1 MDPSFVI
8 AQMIT
13 ISLPILMGWGA
24 RKLGLMDNDFDTKL
38 SRLILNI
45 GLPCMILASLATS
58 QGLPAPA
65 DMLWAIA
72 GETMLLIIAAALGY
86 AATAIMRAPA
96 GTEGVYRFAITFSNC
111 GLIGFPVISAVLG
124 PDALLIAAIGLIP
137 VNLIMFTVGVLMFSG
152 GGKGGLGK
160 QLCRAAQCLKSP
172 TLIASIVVLLC
183 SLARFTD
190 FGLVGTSLDLIGQMT
205 TPLALLVTGS
215 ALASYKPLD
224 MLTNA
229 RAYIACACRLVIAPL
244 VGLGVLRLLLPIGA
258 DIIAILV
265 LEAAMPVGTNGIL
278 YCLQYGVDT
287 KPMVQC
293 TFLTIVFAIL
303 SIPVVTTLALG

>member
-1 MDPSFVI
+1 MSLAFVI

-13 ISLPILMGWGA
+13 ISLPILVGWAA
-24 RKLGLMDNDFDTKL
+24 RKLGLMDNTFDTQL

-65 DMLWAIA
+65 DMLWTIA
-72 GETMLLIIAAALGY
+72 GETILLVIASALGY
-86 AATAIMRAPA
+86 AATAIMRVPVS
-96 GTEGVYRFAITFSNC
+96 TEGAYRFAITFSNC

-124 PDALLIAAIGLIP
+124 SDALVIAAIGLIP

-152 GGKGGLGK
+152 GKCDGWDK
-160 QLCRAAQCLKSP
+160 QLRRAVQCLKSP
-172 TLIASIVVLLC
+172 TLIASIVVLVC
-183 SLARFTD
+183 SLIRFTD
-190 FGLVGTSLDLIGQMT
+190 FGIVGTSLDLIGQMT

-244 VGLGVLRLLLPIGA
+244 MGLAVLRLLPIDTSVA
-258 DIIAILV
+258 AILV

-278 YCLQYGVDT
+278 YCLQYDVDT

>member
-1 MDPSFVI
+1 MDFAFVT

-13 ISLPILMGWGA
+13 VSLPILVGWAA
-24 RKLGLMDNDFDTKL
+24 RKLGFMDNAFDTQL

-58 QGLPAPA
+58 QGLPSPA
-65 DMLWAIA
+65 DMLWAIV
-72 GETMLLIIAAALGY
+72 GETILLVIAAALGY
-86 AATAIMRAPA
+86 GVTALMRVPNGA
-96 GTEGVYRFAITFSNC
+96 EGVYRFAITFSNC
-111 GLIGFPVISAVLG
+111 GLIGFPIISAVLG
-124 PDALLIAAIGLIP
+124 SDALLIAAIGLIP

-152 GGKGGLGK
+152 GEGEGLGK
-160 QLCRAAQCLKSP
+160 QLRRAAQCLKSP
-172 TLIASIVVLLC
+172 TLLASIAVLLC
-183 SLARFTD
+183 SLMRFTD

-224 MLTNA
+224 MLTNM
-229 RAYIACACRLVIAPL
+229 RAYIACICRLVVAPL
-244 VGLGVLRLLLPIGA
+244 VGLVALRLLPIDA
-258 DIIAILV
+258 NVIAILV

-293 TFLTIVFAIL
+293 TFLTIVCAIL

>member
-1 MDPSFVI
+1 MDPSFVFV
-8 AQMIT
+8 QMIT
-13 ISLPILMGWGA
+13 ISLPILIGWGA

-45 GLPCMILASLATS
+45 GLPCMILASLATQ
-58 QGLPAPA
+58 QGLPAPS

-72 GETMLLIIAAALGY
+72 GETVLLFIAAALGY
-86 AATAIMRAPA
+86 TVTAAMCPPDF
-96 GTEGVYRFAITFSNC
+96 TEGVYRFAITFSNC
-111 GLIGFPVISAVLG
+111 GLIGFPIISAVLG
-124 PDALLIAAIGLIP
+124 SDALLIASIGLIP
-137 VNLIMFTVGVLMFSG
+137 VNIIMFTAGVLMFSG
-152 GGKGGLGK
+152 GGGGGTGR
-160 QLCRAAQCLKSP
+160 QLHHITQCLKSP

-183 SLARFTD
+183 SLSRITD
-190 FGLVGTSLDLIGQMT
+190 FGLVDTSLNLIGQMT

-215 ALASYKPLD
+215 ALASYNPLD

-229 RAYIACACRLVIAPL
+229 RAYIACAFRLLVAPL
-244 VGLGVLRLLLPIGA
+244 VGLSILRLLPI
-258 DIIAILV
+258 DTEIVAILV

-278 YCLQYGVDT
+278 YCLQYNVDS

-303 SIPVVTTLALG
+303 SIPTVAALAQG